1 MRALSTLAIA
11 SVLFGFFTLIPWH
24 AARGESEN
32 WRTDYAEA
40 ISVARAEN
48 RMMFVLFQEPEQ
60 EALNRYLISDV
71 LGADGPREK
80 LAHYVRVRLPV
91 DSTVRSGGQ
100 DVVLL
105 EHEAFAGLDRKPGV
119 AVLDFTNPDA
129 DYHGMVVSTLPV
141 RAKEDLSADNL
152 NVLLDLPSATR
163 AERQRMFAARCRALE
178 TCHKAGPPL
187 SWLVDYGK
195 AAAKAKRECKM
206 LLVVFDSADG
216 DAQFDC
222 LRDDVLDNA
231 EVRAKLADWVRVR
244 VPIDA
249 SIRQDGEE
257 VKLIEQPAFVE
268 MCGQRGMAIVDYAHN
283 DAQYYGKV
291 VSCFPMLG
299 GQPYDVAKML
309 VILDLPPGT
318 LTQRTLIYAV
328 RIHPERP
335 ASTDGEL
342 RPELAEEAES
352 HSVYQAR
359 IRLQGHHNWD
369 GRFQRIRARLR
380 GGMTAT
386 EVCAESWPGE
396 GLLRAAI
403 ECVRC
408 WRQSSG
414 HWSAVRSRQS
424 CYGYDMR
431 RGSNGI
437 WYATGIFGHR

>member
-1 MRALSTLAIA
+1 MAIA
-11 SVLFGFFTLIPWH
+11 SVLFGLLAGFPGH
-24 AARGESEN
+24 AARGESEP

-40 ISVARAEN
+40 ITAARAEN
-48 RMMFVLFQEPEQ
+48 RMMLVLFQEPEQ
-60 EALNRYLISDV
+60 DELNRHVEREV

-80 LAHYVRVRLPV
+80 LAQCVRVQLPV
-91 DSTVRSGGQ
+91 EATVRSGGQ
-100 DVVLL
+100 EVVLL
-105 EHEAFAGLDRKPGV
+105 EHEAFTGLNRGPGL
-119 AVLDFTNPDA
+119 AILDFTNSKA
-129 DYHGMVVSTLPV
+129 DFHGMVVSTVPV
-141 RAKEDLSADNL
+141 RAKEDLSAEKL
-152 NVLLDLPSATR
+152 SLLLDLPSGTR
-163 AERQRMFAARCRALE
+163 ARRQKDFDARWRALE
-178 TCHKAGPPL
+178 TRRKAGPRL
-187 SWLVDYGK
+187 TWLDDYGK

-206 LLVVFDSADG
+206 LLVLFDSPDG
-216 DAQFDC
+216 DAPFDC

-231 EVRAKLADWVRVR
+231 EVRSRLKDWVRVR

-249 SIRQDGEE
+249 VIRQDGEE

-299 GQPYDVAKML
+299 GQPYDVAKMR

-328 RIHPERP
+328 RTHPERP
-335 ASTDGEL
+335 ASTDGEFN
-342 RPELAEEAES
+342 PELAEEAES
-352 HSVYQAR
+352 HSDYQAR
-359 IRLQGHHNWD
+359 IRLQGHHNWE
-369 GRFQRIRARLR
+369 GRFHRIRARLR

-414 HWSAVRSRQS
+414 HWSAVRARQS